1 MSCACLAAI
10 ASAMPAVLWLR
21 RLSSRTMSPGASVG
35 ASICSTPAFA
45 GAGGGTETLT
55 IDRAVEH
62 IGHADAGRSQ
72 SGDQRGQFP
81 VPMRDGAPQPQAAR
95 APAIAARHVRGGP
108 GFVDEDQAIGIERRL
123 AADEH
128 APGLGDIRAV
138 LLGRVQGLFL
148 SVRLWALRNR
158 YTVLSPTVIPEAASA
173 LRISCRVKSGCWA
186 TSCRTLAPC
195 SRNRER
201 RSPPIARGRAW
212 PSVRQRCAQRMA
224 LRMALLTLT
233 L

>member
-21 RLSSRTMSPGASVG
+21 RLSSRTMLPGASVG
-35 ASICSTPAFA
+35 ASI
-45 GAGGGTETLT
+45 LT

-81 VPMRDGAPQPQAAR
+81 VPMRDAAPQPQAAR
-95 APAIAARHVRGGP
+95 TPAIAARHVRGGP
-108 GFVDEDQAIGIERRL
+108 GFVDEDQAIGIEHRL

-138 LLGRVQGLFL
+138 LLGRVQALFL
-148 SVRLWALRNR
+148 SVRFWALRYR
-158 YTVLSPTVIPEAASA
+158 
-173 LRISCRVKSGCWA
+173 
-186 TSCRTLAPC
+186 
-195 SRNRER
+195 
-201 RSPPIARGRAW
+201 
-212 PSVRQRCAQRMA
+212 
-224 LRMALLTLT
+224 
-233 L
+233 